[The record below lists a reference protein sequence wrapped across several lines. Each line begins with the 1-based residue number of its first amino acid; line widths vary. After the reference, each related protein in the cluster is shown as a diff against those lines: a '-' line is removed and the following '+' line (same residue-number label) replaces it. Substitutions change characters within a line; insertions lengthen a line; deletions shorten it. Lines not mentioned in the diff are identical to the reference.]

1 VVIVRVIPVR
11 RKGMLILCRKRG
23 ESIMIGD
30 DVEVRI
36 VDIGDGKVR
45 LGITGPSSVPV
56 HQRERYEAI
65 LQKRT
70 PLISRPDQPLP
81 VT

>member
-1 VVIVRVIPVR
+1 
-11 RKGMLILCRKRG
+11 MLILSRKRG

-45 LGITGPSSVPV
+45 LGVTGPASVPV
-56 HQRERYEAI
+56 HQRERLDSTLEERDSHVACQRER
-65 LQKRT
+65 L
-70 PLISRPDQPLP
+70 S

>member
-1 VVIVRVIPVR
+1 
-11 RKGMLILCRKRG
+11 MLILCRKRG

-45 LGITGPSSVPV
+45 LGITGPASVPV
-56 HQRERYEAI
+56 HQRERYGASFQNPVDRSSQPNE
-65 LQKRT
+65 
-70 PLISRPDQPLP
+70 PLS
-81 VT
+81 VS